1 MLKDIILF
9 IVGGLVGGMNAIAGG
24 GMLLGF
30 PILLATGM
38 SPLVANATSYLV
50 VQPGN
55 IAAAFGY
62 RKYLKRVPRSYLL
75 LLIPA
80 VFGGAFG
87 TYLLRHTSPGSFA
100 KFVPWLILFAVILFA
115 FQPFLYKY
123 LHDHL
128 HGSERIRRRIR
139 PLVVVGLAMIPLSV
153 YGGYFGAGFG
163 FIMLSFL
170 GFTRL
175 HDHIHRMNALKNISV
190 IFLTGTSLVC
200 LAGSHLIDWR
210 HGLVMASG
218 NLLGGY
224 LGSVGAQKVSSHTLR
239 VCIIAIG
246 VIAAAYLGFRSY

>member
-1 MLKDIILF
+1 MLKDTILF
-9 IVGGLVGGMNAIAGG
+9 MVGIVVGGMNAVAGG

-30 PILLATGM
+30 PVLLATGM
-38 SPLVANATSYLV
+38 SPLVANATTYLI

-80 VFGGAFG
+80 VFGGAIG
-87 TYLLRHTSPGSFA
+87 TFLLRHTPPGNFA
-100 KFVPWLILFAVILFA
+100 KCVPLLILFAVILFA

-128 HGSERIRRRIR
+128 HGSAKMRQRLR
-139 PLVVVGLAMIPLSV
+139 PIVVVGLAMIPLSI

-175 HDHIHRMNALKNISV
+175 HDHIHRMNALKNVSV
-190 IFLTGTSLVC
+190 IFLAATSLTC

-218 NLLGGY
+218 NLMGGY
-224 LGSVGAQKVSSHTLR
+224 VGSVGAQKVSSHALR
-239 VCIIAIG
+239 IFIIAVGI
-246 VIAAAYLGFRSY
+246 IAVVYLGLRSY

>member
-1 MLKDIILF
+1 MHDIILF
-9 IVGGLVGGMNAIAGG
+9 LVGIVVGAMNAIAGG

-30 PILLATGM
+30 PVLLATGM
-38 SPLVANATSYLV
+38 PALAANATSYLV

-62 RKYLKRVPRSYLL
+62 RKYLKRVPRNYLL

-80 VFGGAFG
+80 VAGGAFG
-87 TYLLRHTSPGSFA
+87 SFLLRHTSPDNFE
-100 KFVPWLILFAVILFA
+100 KFVPWLILFAVALFA
-115 FQPFLYKY
+115 YQPFLYKY

-128 HGSERIRRRIR
+128 HGAARLRRRVK

-170 GFTRL
+170 GFTHL

-190 IFLTGTSLVC
+190 IFLTFTSLVC
-200 LAGSHLIDWR
+200 LSGAHLIDWR
-210 HGLVMASG
+210 HGLVMAGG
-218 NLLGGY
+218 NLIGGY
-224 LGSVGAQKVSSHTLR
+224 SGSVGAQKVPSHVLR
-239 VCIIAIG
+239 IAVIIIG
-246 VIAAAYLGFRSY
+246 LGAATYLGLRSY

>member
-1 MLKDIILF
+1 MHDIILF
-9 IVGGLVGGMNAIAGG
+9 LVGILVGAMNAVAGG

-30 PILLATGM
+30 PVLLASGM
-38 SPLVANATSYLV
+38 PALTANATSYLV

-62 RKYLKRVPRSYLL
+62 RKYLKRVPRHYLI

-87 TYLLRHTSPGSFA
+87 SFLLRHTSPTNFER
-100 KFVPWLILFAVILFA
+100 FVPWLILFAVVLFA
-115 FQPFLYKY
+115 YQPFLYKY

-128 HGSERIRRRIR
+128 HGPARIRRSVR
-139 PLVVVGLAMIPLSV
+139 PLVIVSLAMIPLSI

-190 IFLTGTSLVC
+190 IFLTFTSLAC

-210 HGLVMASG
+210 HGLVMAGG
-218 NLLGGY
+218 NLVGGY
-224 LGSVGAQKVSSHTLR
+224 FGAVWTQKISSHVLR
-239 VCIIAIG
+239 IIVIVIGLGAAI
-246 VIAAAYLGFRSY
+246 YLGLRSY